1 MWFLFTVGWYVA
13 LSLVVP
19 AGIGYA
25 LGRWVFNTDPFW
37 PALGGLLLGSIIAF
51 YGLYKMLKR
60 FKTESSGEPVVPAKQ
75 NNGKT

>member
-19 AGIGYA
+19 AGIGYS
-25 LGRWVFNTDPFW
+25 LGRWVFNIDPFW

-51 YGLYKMLKR
+51 YGLYQMLKR
-60 FKTESSGEPVVPAKQ
+60 FKAESNGGAAAPAKR
-75 NNGKT
+75 NDGNT